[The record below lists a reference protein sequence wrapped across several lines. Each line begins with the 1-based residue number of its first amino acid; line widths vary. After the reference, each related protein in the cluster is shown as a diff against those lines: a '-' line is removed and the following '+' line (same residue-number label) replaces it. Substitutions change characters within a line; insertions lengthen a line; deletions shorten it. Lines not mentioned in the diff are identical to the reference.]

1 MLVEFGRRG
10 TRHAGDIAGE
20 LAYRRLKPQADAEER
35 NLVHASIARCGDLP
49 LEGALAEAARHEDA
63 VHRAERLLGIV
74 VGELLAI
81 DEVHF
86 HVAPLVDARMPERL
100 DDGEICIR
108 ERDVLAHDRDVDLAL
123 AIVRRLEKR
132 LQRRQVD
139 RAHLKPELVE
149 NLHVEAL
156 LIEGKRHL
164 VDGGRVDAGEH
175 VLGRHVA
182 EQRDLLAHLVGD
194 LVVGAAHD
202 EVGLHTDGAQ
212 LLHGMLRR
220 LGLHLVSCG
229 DIGNER
235 HMHEEHIARV
245 LLFLE
250 LAGSFDER
258 LGLDVADRAA
268 DLGDDD
274 VGVRLGSDAA
284 QTFLNGL
291 GHMRDDLHGSAEEV
305 AAALARDKR
314 LVDGALREVGLA
326 RKGLVDEAL
335 VMAQVEVTF
344 VAVVGNEDLAMLERA
359 HGARIDVQV
368 RVHLLH
374 GHLVAARLEQMPQ
387 RRRRDALAQ

>member
-1 MLVEFGRRG
+1 
-10 TRHAGDIAGE
+10 
-20 LAYRRLKPQADAEER
+20 
-35 NLVHASIARCGDLP
+35 
-49 LEGALAEAARHEDA
+49 
-63 VHRAERLLGIV
+63 
-74 VGELLAI
+74 
-81 DEVHF
+81 
-86 HVAPLVDARMPERL
+86 
-100 DDGEICIR
+100 
-108 ERDVLAHDRDVDLAL
+108 
-123 AIVRRLEKR
+123 
-132 LQRRQVD
+132 
-139 RAHLKPELVE
+139 
-149 NLHVEAL
+149 
-156 LIEGKRHL
+156 
-164 VDGGRVDAGEH
+164 
-175 VLGRHVA
+175 
-182 EQRDLLAHLVGD
+182 
-194 LVVGAAHD
+194 
-202 EVGLHTDGAQ
+202 
-212 LLHGMLRR
+212 MLRR

-229 DIGNER
+229 DVGNER
-235 HMHEEHIARV
+235 HVHEEHIARV
-245 LLFLE
+245 LLFLK

-284 QTFLNGL
+284 QTFLDGL

-314 LVDGALREVGLA
+314 LVDGTLCEVGLA

-335 VMAQVEVTF
+335 VMAQVEVAF

>member
-1 MLVEFGRRG
+1 M
-10 TRHAGDIAGE
+10 
-20 LAYRRLKPQADAEER
+20 K
-35 NLVHASIARCGDLP
+35 
-49 LEGALAEAARHEDA
+49 
-63 VHRAERLLGIV
+63 
-74 VGELLAI
+74 
-81 DEVHF
+81 
-86 HVAPLVDARMPERL
+86 RL
-100 DDGEICIR
+100 DDGEIR
-108 ERDVLAHDRDVDLAL
+108 VRKRNVLLPGRNVDLAL
-123 AIVRRLEKR
+123 AVVRRLEER
-132 LQRRQVD
+132 LQRRQVN

-149 NLHVEAL
+149 DLHVETL
-156 LIEGKRHL
+156 LIESKRHL
-164 VDGGRVDAGEH
+164 VDGRRVDAGKH

-182 EQRDLLAHLVGD
+182 EQRDLLAHLVGN

-202 EVGLHTDGAQ
+202 EVGLHANGAQ

-220 LGLHLVSCG
+220 LGLHLVGCG
-229 DIGNER
+229 DVGNER
-235 HMHEEHIARV
+235 HVHEEHIARV
-245 LLFLE
+245 LLFLK

-274 VGVRLGSDAA
+274 VGVRLGSNAA
-284 QTFLNGL
+284 QTFLDSL

-314 LVDGALREVGLA
+314 LVDGTLREVGLA

-335 VMAQVEVTF
+335 VMAQVEVAF

>member
-1 MLVEFGRRG
+1 M
-10 TRHAGDIAGE
+10 HAG
-20 LAYRRLKPQADAEER
+20 
-35 NLVHASIARCGDLP
+35 IARCGNLP

-63 VHRAERLLGIV
+63 VHRAERLLGVV

-81 DEVHF
+81 DKVHF
-86 HVAPLVDARMPERL
+86 HVASLVDARMPERL
-100 DDGEICIR
+100 DDGEIRVR

-123 AIVRRLEKR
+123 AVVRRLEKR

-149 NLHVEAL
+149 DLHVEAL

-164 VDGGRVDAGEH
+164 VDGRRVDAGEH

-194 LVVGAAHD
+194 LVVGTAHD
-202 EVGLHTDGAQ
+202 EVGLHADGAQ

-229 DIGNER
+229 DVGDER
-235 HMHEEHIARV
+235 HVHEEHIARV

-284 QTFLNGL
+284 QTFLDGL

-314 LVDGALREVGLA
+314 L
-326 RKGLVDEAL
+326 
-335 VMAQVEVTF
+335 
-344 VAVVGNEDLAMLERA
+344 
-359 HGARIDVQV
+359 ID
-368 RVHLLH
+368 
-374 GHLVAARLEQMPQ
+374 
-387 RRRRDALAQ
+387 